1 MEEGEEPEGDIH
13 GHHHEF
19 AMGEIDDLHHAHD
32 EGHADANESI
42 ETAKQNSGDQGLQKE
57 LNLDSHMG

>member
-19 AMGEIDDLHHAHD
+19 TMGEIDDLHHAHD

-42 ETAKQNSGDQGLQKE
+42 ETAEQYSGDQGL
-57 LNLDSHMG
+57 